1 MGRSSRRRARALV
14 ATVAAGAL
22 VGAGMLVAGG
32 VASAQAG
39 GADPGILSAAALDD
53 ANCDRDV
60 GRIRFQYYGAPLC
73 VKPWKDGADNGGATA
88 QGVTAD
94 AIEVVVLWDELSD
107 QQFSSPGLY
116 TNQATGQ
123 NERDAAVDATIDEN
137 EMFKAFYET
146 WGREVELEFVRSSGT
161 DEAAQRA
168 DAVRV
173 AELEPF
179 AVIDAASLIGTPAV
193 GGGPIFRQSLEGKV
207 PFVIPE
213 TLDPVEATRTYAQL
227 AAEFVGKQ
235 LQGRKTAFA
244 GDDLNGTPRK
254 FGVLH
259 ASNFNIEYFEQQ
271 LRRWDVTLASK
282 ASYPVPADQSAAS
295 AGSAGEID
303 QQMPTMIA
311 KLKADGVTT
320 LVMMAN
326 NTAAGSA
333 TRQMKAQEWY
343 PEIVETSF
351 PYTDLDILARS
362 FDQEVWSHAF
372 GLVWFLPLVSEG
384 YIEPIGQAFQWFWGT
399 DQGTRW
405 QGAFAQLGQLY
416 STIQYAGPTL
426 DERSID
432 AIPRRLRRAG
442 APAGVGGAYSKSAL
456 TLEIP
461 RSESDDAV
469 TPRGAAFGW
478 WDPDEVG
485 AGNFNLGG
493 DAAGKWMYLNDAQRY
508 TVGTVPNKA
517 QPFFEAKASIPGFD
531 TVPASEPKWPTYP
544 CDGCPSSGS
553 SDLVP
558 AAARGGA

>member
-1 MGRSSRRRARALV
+1 MGRTRGGARAS
-14 ATVAAGAL
+14 VAAVVVGAL
-22 VGAGMLVAGG
+22 ASVAAVSTGA
-32 VASAQAG
+32 AG
-39 GADPGILSAAALDD
+39 GAEAGGNDPGILSAEALAG

-73 VKPWKDGADNGGATA
+73 VKPWKAGADNGGATA

-94 AIEVVVLWDELSD
+94 AIDVVVLWDELSD
-107 QQFSSPGLY
+107 QQFASPGLY

-137 EMFKAFYET
+137 EMFKHVYET
-146 WGREVELEFVRSSGT
+146 WGREVKLEFVRSSGT

-193 GGGPIFRQSLEGKV
+193 GGGPVFRQALEGKV
-207 PFVIPE
+207 PYVIPDSP
-213 TLDPVEATRTYAQL
+213 DPKDSSRTYGQL
-227 AAEFVGKQ
+227 AAELVGKQ
-235 LQGRKTAFA
+235 LQGGKAVHA
-244 GDDLNGTPRK
+244 GDELSGKARK

-259 ASNFNIEYFEQQ
+259 ASNFDIDYFEQQ
-271 LRRWDVTLASK
+271 LRKWDVTLASK
-282 ASYPVPADQSAAS
+282 ASYPVPADQSAAN

-326 NTAAGSA
+326 NTAAASA
-333 TRQMKAQEWY
+333 TRQMKAQAWY

-362 FDQEVWSHAF
+362 FDQDVWSHAF

-405 QGAFAQLGQLY
+405 QGAFAQLGTLY
-416 STIQYAGPTL
+416 SVIQYAGPDL
-426 DERSID
+426 DEASID
-432 AIPRRLRRAG
+432 AIPRRLERAG
-442 APAGVGGAYSKSAL
+442 APAGVGGAYSDSVL

-461 RSESDDAV
+461 RSTSDDAV
-469 TPRGAAFGW
+469 TPRGAALGW

-485 AGNFNLGG
+485 PGNFNLGG
-493 DAAGKWMYLNDAQRY
+493 DAAGKWMYLNDARRY
-508 TVGTVPNKA
+508 TVGTVPKKV
-517 QPFFEAKASIPGFD
+517 QPFFDAKASVPGFD
-531 TVPASEPKWPTYP
+531 TVPASEPTWPAYP
-544 CDGCPSSGS
+544 CRGCPSAGD
-553 SDLVP
+553 SDVVP
-558 AAARGGA
+558 AASQGGA